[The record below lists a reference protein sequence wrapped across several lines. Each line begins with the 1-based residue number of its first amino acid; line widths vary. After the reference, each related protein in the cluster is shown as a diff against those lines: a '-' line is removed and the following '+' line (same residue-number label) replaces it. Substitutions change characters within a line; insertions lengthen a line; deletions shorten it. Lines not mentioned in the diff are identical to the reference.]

1 MPEIQET
8 SLPGV
13 GVRHDFTSEDGSRI
27 GVIHHRT
34 GRRELFLCTAEDPD
48 SVAMSLSLSDDD
60 SHALS
65 EALGGSTVVENLTR
79 LQQQIEGLAIDWLAV
94 DPESPYVGRTIG
106 EARIRT
112 RTGVSVVA
120 VIRDD
125 EPFPAPGPDFMIEP
139 SDTLVVVGTSD
150 GINRVGDILMSG

>member
-13 GVRHDFTSEDGSRI
+13 GVRHDFTTEEGGRL
-27 GVIHHRT
+27 GVVHHRT
-34 GRRELFLCTAEDPD
+34 GRKEVFLCTPEDPD
-48 SVAMSLSLSDDD
+48 SVAMSFNLSDDD
-60 SHALS
+60 SHVLA
-65 EALGGSTVVENLTR
+65 EVLGGSSIVASLSH

-94 DPESPYVGRTIG
+94 APESPYSGRTIG

-120 VIRDD
+120 VIRDED
-125 EPFPAPGPDFMIEP
+125 AFPAPGPEFVIEP
-139 SDTLVVVGTSD
+139 SDTLVVVGTTE
-150 GINRVGDILMSG
+150 GINQVSDILMSG